1 MKKTAV
7 MVLLVLMFTAV
18 VIADTLTSST
28 PTITLTG
35 TGQNVP
41 VQVVEQLVND
51 YPDAVSIH
59 ITNWTPASATVVST
73 HEFVGPSAR

>member
-1 MKKTAV
+1 MKKTAL
-7 MVLLVLMFTAV
+7 MILLVLTFSAV
-18 VIADTLTSST
+18 VIADTLATST
-28 PTITLTG
+28 PPITLTG

-41 VQVVEQLVND
+41 VQVAEQLVND

-73 HEFVGPSAR
+73 HEFVGPPAR